1 MKFEHELLTTKDAA
15 DILDVSVVTVR
26 RMVHAGFVHVY
37 AKGLGERSWLFD
49 SVELH
54 SIRAE
59 RLCFRSYQRNKQV
72 KRPVITKNVG
82 DAVMSPAVRA
92 FQRLNGKGMTELW
105 DIVLSYADPK
115 TGKIEGYYATL
126 ANEADVSIQ
135 YVKDCFE
142 YWSRWQWIKSG
153 YNFGTSKIVAELM
166 HVDGSVPEGGIPEY
180 TDEEMAEDG
189 DGWKYTADESDND
202 ALDCVD
208 GVDADVIPEPD
219 YLPSDS
225 EASDLF
231 DKPLQKPSK
240 PVKITK
246 YRPSDDE
253 IQCVFEY
260 WKSVMGRN
268 NGTHL
273 DANRTKLIKWAL
285 DTYQSVERC
294 KLAINGLAASAWHM
308 GQNPSETKYNEL
320 KHVFKDSSAFESFE
334 MRGAK
339 AKTYIDTD
347 TGKVKVKIS
356 NGERTQE
363 ERVAALVEALEEHER
378 SKNGHQTHE
387 SRLFADDGY
396 DVYSLSDTGSG
407 EYEVDDSME

>member
-1 MKFEHELLTTKDAA
+1 MRTKRQLVYVAEAA
-15 DILDVSVVTVR
+15 ETLGVTVYTVR
-26 RMVHAGFVHVY
+26 RMVHAGFLNVY
-37 AKGLGERSWLFD
+37 EESLRHKAWLFD
-49 SVELH
+49 SEQLQDVVA
-54 SIRAE
+54 S
-59 RLCFRSYQRNKQV
+59 RLSLRSYKNSTKGRNIF
-72 KRPVITKNVG
+72 ITKNVG
-82 DAVMSPAVRA
+82 NTVVAPCVRA
-92 FQRLNGKGMTELW
+92 FERLYGKGMTTLW
-105 DIVLSYADPK
+105 DIVLAHTDGK
-115 TGKIEGYYATL
+115 RGKIECYFASL
-126 ANEADVSIQ
+126 AYEADVSIQ

-142 YWSRWQWIKSG
+142 YWSRWHWIKSG
-153 YNFGTSKIVAELM
+153 YNFGTSKVIAELM

-189 DGWKYTADESDND
+189 DGWKYTADESSDSV
-202 ALDCVD
+202 LDSVD
-208 GVDADVIPEPD
+208 GVDVDVIPEPD
-219 YLPSDS
+219 YLPSESD
-225 EASDLF
+225 ANDLF
-231 DKPLQKPSK
+231 AKSAPK
-240 PVKITK
+240 PVKASKIGK